1 MGKKKFIL
9 GTIVVSIIALYLL
22 FLSIDVFRLQ
32 RHNPMEGT
40 YAVRVFIYGW
50 HTGLVLD
57 TGNIPAPYHKYFA
70 MYSRKHRWL
79 EISWGD
85 NLFYRN
91 RNPEKEWLLAFRA
104 IAWPTN
110 SVLHVMGFD
119 MPLDHLYRQNS
130 LITFYVSRQHY
141 LSLIR
146 FVSSCFISGPGSA
159 FTIMGRGLY
168 GDSYFLKSRGKY
180 VFPFTCNVWTARAL
194 KAAGIPLT
202 PVLYQSSGLLMQVLR
217 EHGKKHAYSGKN
229 LKYVLRETGRIPEPF
244 FFDF

>member
-180 VFPFTCNVWTARAL
+180 VFPFTCMPSIITSAIV
-194 KAAGIPLT
+194 KPLMSKMRMPYLDASYDST
-202 PVLYQSSGLLMQVLR
+202 YQPS
-217 EHGKKHAYSGKN
+217 
-229 LKYVLRETGRIPEPF
+229 RETAIKTFMYQVKRHFKKQGICVLK
-244 FFDF
+244 